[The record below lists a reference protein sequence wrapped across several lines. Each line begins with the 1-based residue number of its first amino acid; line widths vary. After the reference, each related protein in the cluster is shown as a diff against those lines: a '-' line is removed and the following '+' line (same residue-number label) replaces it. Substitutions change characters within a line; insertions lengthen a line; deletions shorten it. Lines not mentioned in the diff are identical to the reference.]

1 MGRPSSGADHLVV
14 ADFRI
19 HIRLDQ
25 REEELQVAGM
35 SVVVQEVADQAGE
48 GVFLFMNGMEIIAAF
63 RALQAG
69 GAMMKRP
76 GLKWHKDFIHSK
88 GQQDGN

>member
-19 HIRLDQ
+19 HIRLVQ

-35 SVVVQEVADQAGE
+35 SAVVQEVADQAGE
-48 GVFLFMNGMEIIAAF
+48 GVERIPEGGTAVDLAF
-63 RALQAG
+63 DVM
-69 GAMMKRP
+69 GA
-76 GLKWHKDFIHSK
+76 HSSVK
-88 GQQDGN
+88 TAFGSLEGR

>member
-1 MGRPSSGADHLVV
+1 MGRPSSGADHLVA

-48 GVFLFMNGMEIIAAF
+48 GVERIPEAGTAVGLAF
-63 RALQAG
+63 DVM
-69 GAMMKRP
+69 GA
-76 GLKWHKDFIHSK
+76 HSSVK
-88 GQQDGN
+88 TAFGSLEGR